1 MNQRWS
7 AQAFP
12 GYTDCHLRLAC
23 IAAARGDS
31 DAALEWARRALERR
45 PKLAD
50 AQAMLGERNPS
61 LAITSATESALA
73 ASKDRH
79 GARRASAAAQKACM
93 CHVRATGACLA
104 VS

>member
-1 MNQRWS
+1 MQPKSAVQGRAAKECWP

-31 DAALEWARRALERR
+31 DAALDWARRALERR

-50 AQAMLGERNPS
+50 AQAMLGAQPLFS
-61 LAITSATESALA
+61 VAAAVVAPLA
-73 ASKDRH
+73 AFFGSGGR
-79 GARRASAAAQKACM
+79 
-93 CHVRATGACLA
+93 
-104 VS
+104 